1 MEFFLFIIF
10 SSLIAYLFFNSEVS
24 DTPLLLKW
32 LGRTLPPLSVL
43 ILIFIPFDFV
53 TSFAWLLG
61 FFFTAFSAISI
72 LSRTIL
78 FFIKKIQ
85 KKKPSYKILA
95 VQFIRPTLCIVA
107 FLVAKLCLSASIT
120 SANAEAINLALK
132 ENKNFLVNKSCLP
145 KDADW
150 KKKRLATE
158 KDNSLE
164 KLYGE
169 YGTKYY
175 IEYKCKGGIFR
186 YHVHI
191 NKDTDFE
198 IFNTSNG
205 ELHVS
210 YGDYMS
216 PQKLMIDANTNLEK
230 LARMELHIH

>member
-1 MEFFLFIIF
+1 MEIFLFFIF
-10 SSLIAYLFFNSEVS
+10 SSFITYLFFNSEIS
-24 DTPLLLKW
+24 DTPLPLRW
-32 LGRTLPPLSVL
+32 LGRILPPLSVL
-43 ILIFIPFDFV
+43 ILIFIPFDFA

-85 KKKPSYKILA
+85 KKKPSYKIVA
-95 VQFIRPTLCIVA
+95 IQYIRPTLCILA
-107 FLVAKLCLSASIT
+107 FLVAKSSLSTSIT
-120 SANAEAINLALK
+120 SANAEAINLALE

-150 KKKRLATE
+150 KKKPLATE

-175 IEYKCKGGIFR
+175 IEYKCKGGIFH
-186 YHVHI
+186 YNVHI

-198 IFNTSNG
+198 I
-205 ELHVS
+205 
-210 YGDYMS
+210 
-216 PQKLMIDANTNLEK
+216 
-230 LARMELHIH
+230 